1 MGNSRGF
8 YALHSFLHAFDCRKG
23 HKMLTLMLDPWFKSL
38 RLMFEYLGH
47 EIIVLVVLK
56 YNEKLLLPLFMEAHK
71 LLMFNNI
78 EIVEDL
84 ELQVNYKDLF

>member
-1 MGNSRGF
+1 
-8 YALHSFLHAFDCRKG
+8 
-23 HKMLTLMLDPWFKSL
+23 
-38 RLMFEYLGH
+38 MFEYLGH